1 MAPKWKRPEQYG
13 FWWLVIGAC
22 WLAVP
27 PAGAQVHTY
36 EDQAVVNPW
45 EYGKRDIFPGNQFT
59 FARIRYQ
66 SHSWGYSWDTDFPD
80 SDINFSQRLA
90 ELTTIEVSRDDMG
103 RIVHVV
109 LDLIDD
115 RIFQYPFLYMVEVGN
130 LDLSELEAER
140 LREYLLRGGFLLVDD
155 FWEEDEWA
163 NWAYQLSKVFPD
175 SGQYPLMNIP
185 LSHPIFHTVF
195 DLHEVPQVPS
205 INAWLRWRSSSDRP
219 GAVASCRGIHDL
231 NGRLMMVVL
240 HNTDLGDGW
249 EKEAID
255 YEYFQIFSVRKAYP
269 FGINI
274 VVYAMTH

>member
-1 MAPKWKRPEQYG
+1 MVAKLPENL
-13 FWWLVIGAC
+13 WMLWVTLWLS
-22 WLAVP
+22 AVP
-27 PAGAQVHTY
+27 THAQLTTY
-36 EDQAVVNPW
+36 DDQAVVNPW
-45 EYGKRDIFPGNQFT
+45 EQGELDVLPVHHFT

-66 SHSWGYSWDTDFPD
+66 SHSRGFSWDTDYPD
-80 SDINFSQRLA
+80 SDINFSQRLG
-90 ELTTIEVSRDDMG
+90 ELTTIRVNRDETG

-109 LDLIDD
+109 LDQTDD

-130 LDLSELEAER
+130 LELSEEEAAG

-163 NWAYQLSKVFPD
+163 NWIFELNKVFPD
-175 SGQYPLMNIP
+175 SDTYPLETIP
-185 LSHPIFHTVF
+185 TSHPIFHTVF
-195 DLHEVPQVPS
+195 DLQEVPQVPS

-219 GAVASCRGIHDL
+219 GAIASCHGIYDRD
-231 NGRLMMVVL
+231 GRLMLVVL

-249 EKEAID
+249 EKEAAD
-255 YEYFQIFSVRKAYP
+255 YEYFQIFSVQRAYP

>member
-1 MAPKWKRPEQYG
+1 MWKRHKNLTG
-13 FWWLVIGAC
+13 LL
-22 WLAVP
+22 LAASLAALP
-27 PAGAQVHTY
+27 GSAQVTTY

-45 EYGKRDIFPGNQFT
+45 EHGERDILPGNLFT
-59 FARIRYQ
+59 FARVRYQ
-66 SHSWGYSWDTDFPD
+66 SRSWGFSWDTDYPD
-80 SDINFSQRLA
+80 SDINFSQRLN
-90 ELTTIEVSRDDMG
+90 ELTTIEVNRDEAG

-109 LDLIDD
+109 LDLTDD
-115 RIFQYPFLYMVEVGN
+115 RIFEYPFLYMVEVGN
-130 LDLSELEAER
+130 LELSDVEATR

-163 NWAYQLSKVFPD
+163 NWVYELNKVFPD
-175 SGQYPLMNIP
+175 KDAYPLRDIP
-185 LSHPIFHTVF
+185 ISHPIFHTVF

-219 GAVASCRGIHDL
+219 GAIASCRGIHDGS
-231 NGRLMMVVL
+231 GRLMLVVL

-255 YEYFQIFSVRKAYP
+255 YEYFQLFSVQKAYP